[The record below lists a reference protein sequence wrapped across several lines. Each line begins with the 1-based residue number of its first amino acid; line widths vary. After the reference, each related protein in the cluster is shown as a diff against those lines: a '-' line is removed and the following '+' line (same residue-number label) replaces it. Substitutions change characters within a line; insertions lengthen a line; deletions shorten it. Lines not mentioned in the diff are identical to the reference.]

1 VSAVGPVVV
10 LADVFGAHLQEAL
23 ASALPPD
30 SSIVHGLEDQRYLE
44 AQYVVTW
51 AVDINAE
58 TQSKIGDLRGVI
70 KLDSGPGQVFDPG
83 ESSGLFVGMASSP
96 ALVSVAEHTVMLIL
110 AVFKR
115 LGRALEGTR
124 SRQWAEGISPILT
137 NQEEYSYN
145 WVGLEKF
152 EAVTGKT
159 VGLVGLGR
167 IGIEV
172 ARRLVAFGCDVVYT
186 KRHRLGEDEEL
197 ELGVRYLPLADL
209 LEQSHCVS
217 LHNRFDAQTE
227 RMMGAEQFRSMPR
240 GSFLVNTARGRLV
253 DEDALVDAL
262 RTGHLAGAALD
273 VAWYEPPL
281 PNSPLWNAPNL
292 LLTPH
297 SAGIP
302 IDVSLVEEL
311 TKAGE
316 IISTHWAGQ
325 KAS

>member
-1 VSAVGPVVV
+1 MV
-10 LADVFGAHLQEAL
+10 LADDFGSELNDAL
-23 ASALPPD
+23 AHALPSH
-30 SSIVHGLEDQRYLE
+30 SSIVHGLDVPGAEE

-51 AVDINAE
+51 ALDVSAE
-58 TQSKIGDLRGVI
+58 TQSRIDDLRGII
-70 KLDSGPGQVFDPG
+70 KLDSGPGQISDPPAG
-83 ESSGLFVGMASSP
+83 SGPFVDVASSP

-115 LGRALEGTR
+115 LSRAIEETR
-124 SRQWAEGISPILT
+124 SRKWAEGISPILT

-159 VGLVGLGR
+159 IGLVGMGR

-172 ARRLVAFGCDVVYT
+172 ARMLVAFGCDVVYT
-186 KRHRLGEDEEL
+186 KRNRLGEDEEL
-197 ELGVRYLPLADL
+197 ELGVRYLSFADL

-217 LHNRFDAQTE
+217 LHNRFDAETE
-227 RMMGAEQFRSMPR
+227 RMMGADQFASMPV
-240 GSFLVNTARGRLV
+240 GSFFVNTARGRLV

-262 RTGHLAGAALD
+262 RSGHLAGAALD

-281 PNSPLWNAPNL
+281 PESPLWKTPNL

-297 SAGIP
+297 TAGIP
-302 IDVSLVEEL
+302 IDVSLMEEL
-311 TKAGE
+311 ATAGE

-325 KAS
+325 

>member
-1 VSAVGPVVV
+1 MVV
-10 LADVFGAHLQEAL
+10 LADDFGSELKEAL
-23 ASALPPD
+23 ARALPPN
-30 SSIVHGLEDQRYLE
+30 SSIVAGLDEPGAE
-44 AQYVVTW
+44 AAQYVVTW
-51 AVDINAE
+51 ALDISAE
-58 TQSKIGDLRGVI
+58 AQSRSSALQGVI
-70 KLDSGPGQVFDPG
+70 KLDSGPAQIADPTEDSPRFLG
-83 ESSGLFVGMASSP
+83 VASSP

-115 LGRALEGTR
+115 LARAIEETR
-124 SRQWAEGISPILT
+124 SRAWADGIAPILT

-159 VGLVGLGR
+159 VGLVGMGR

-186 KRHRLGEDEEL
+186 KRNRLHEVEEA
-197 ELGVRYLPLADL
+197 ELGVRYLPLAEL
-209 LEQSHCVS
+209 LRQSHCVS

-227 RMMGAEQFRSMPR
+227 RMMGADEFAAMPA
-240 GSFLVNTARGRLV
+240 GSFFVNTARGRLV

-262 RTGHLAGAALD
+262 SSGHLAGAALD

-281 PNSPLWNAPNL
+281 PDSPLWNTPNL

-297 SAGIP
+297 TAGIP
-302 IDVSLVEEL
+302 IDVSLMEEL
-311 TKAGE
+311 AKAGE
-316 IISTHWAGQ
+316 IISTHWAGH
-325 KAS
+325 

>member
-1 VSAVGPVVV
+1 MI
-10 LADVFGAHLQEAL
+10 LADDFGSELKEAL
-23 ASALPPD
+23 ANALPPG
-30 SSIVHGLEDQRYLE
+30 SSIVHGLDAPGVAE
-44 AQYVVTW
+44 AEYVVTW
-51 AVDINAE
+51 ALDVGAE
-58 TQSKIGDLRGVI
+58 AQSRMGALLGII
-70 KLDSGPGQVFDPG
+70 KLDSGPGQISEPTEG
-83 ESSGLFVGMASSP
+83 GAFVGTASSP

-115 LGRALEGTR
+115 LGRAIAETR
-124 SRQWAEGISPILT
+124 SRKWAEGISPILT

-159 VGLVGLGR
+159 VGLVGMGR

-172 ARRLVAFGCDVVYT
+172 ARMLVALGCDVVYT
-186 KRHRLGEDEEL
+186 KRTRLGENEEL
-197 ELGVRYLPLADL
+197 ELGVRYLPFADL

-217 LHNRFDAQTE
+217 LHNRFDADTE
-227 RMMGAEQFRSMPR
+227 RMMGAAQFAAMPS
-240 GSFLVNTARGRLV
+240 GSFFVNTARGRLV

-262 RTGHLAGAALD
+262 TSGHLAGAALD

-281 PNSPLWNAPNL
+281 PESPLWDAPNL

-297 SAGIP
+297 TAGIP
-302 IDVSLVEEL
+302 IDVSLMEEL
-311 TKAGE
+311 GKAGE

-325 KAS
+325 